1 VQMPLHILTI
11 QIKLWG
17 FIKPS
22 ASNQAVHTEL
32 SLRLSFYLRCNLGG
46 YTVGTT
52 MGFPVEIVEDLASQ
66 SHHRIPWKCL
76 Q

>member
-11 QIKLWG
+11 RIELWG

-22 ASNQAVHTEL
+22 ASNQAVHMEL
-32 SLRLSFYLRCNLGG
+32 SLRLSFYLRYNLGG

-52 MGFPVEIVEDLASQ
+52 MGFPVEVVEDLASQ
-66 SHHRIPWKCL
+66 SHHRILWKCL